1 MKKVLVVHY
10 SQSGQLDSVVKEFTR
25 PLVESDDISVTFENI
40 KPVEDFPFPWPF
52 FKFLDTFPECV
63 YQDAPPIQE
72 PTVSGDEDFDLI
84 ILAYQVWFLSP
95 ALPMTAF
102 LQHPVARSLLNDKP
116 VVTLIACRNMW
127 LLAQEDMKAKLDELN
142 AHLVGNVAMVDEAG
156 SILSLF
162 ATPLWVLTGHKG
174 PFLGGLIPRA
184 GVAEKDIRA
193 SERFGRRIRDRF
205 RFKGEVSPDMFRGLS
220 AVQINEGLISSEKTA
235 KRAFRLWGRLLRTLG
250 SHGAWQRKPVLA
262 FYSVFLIMMIVT
274 VVPAGMLIKRL
285 LAPLTRQ
292 RIAQQKAYYSAPSGE

>member
-72 PTVSGDEDFDLI
+72 PAVSGDEDFDLI

-102 LQHPVARSLLNDKP
+102 LQHPVARTLLNDKP

-174 PFLGGLIPRA
+174 PVSYTHLTLPT
-184 GVAEKDIRA
+184 K
-193 SERFGRRIRDRF
+193 RI
-205 RFKGEVSPDMFRGLS
+205 V
-220 AVQINEGLISSEKTA
+220 
-235 KRAFRLWGRLLRTLG
+235 
-250 SHGAWQRKPVLA
+250 
-262 FYSVFLIMMIVT
+262 
-274 VVPAGMLIKRL
+274 
-285 LAPLTRQ
+285 
-292 RIAQQKAYYSAPSGE
+292 